1 MVRIPNVF
9 AALLLS
15 GAALL
20 TACRHG
26 EESRR
31 AVAEPVAPAER
42 PSVGASD
49 AGVRHETSAAGAL
62 PAAPAASPAPAPP
75 AVVERLLVP
84 GDLVASI
91 VRSKEGTPPVTVFM
105 PGMCSNGNAYL
116 QTFPEAARKQGG
128 VVAIEGDQPC
138 GVEGFR
144 TFSWDAGRQ
153 HARVEAALAAAG
165 LTEIPRE
172 GITLVGYSQG
182 AALAEQMVQRW
193 PNRYA
198 RVVLIGAPTDPS
210 PKSLTR
216 ARALVTMSCSLDVPG
231 RMKQAAHAA
240 SRAGIP
246 ATYFEMPGCRHGNVA
261 EAERV
266 FDETFDWLRA
276 NEREP
281 DPRAAAVRIVGPHAL
296 METREAAPPS

>member
-1 MVRIPNVF
+1 MARTRNVF
-9 AALLLS
+9 VALLLS
-15 GAALL
+15 SAGVLS
-20 TACRHG
+20 ACRHG
-26 EESRR
+26 EENRR
-31 AVAEPVAPAER
+31 ALAEPVAPAER
-42 PSVGASD
+42 PSLVASD
-49 AGVRHETSAAGAL
+49 AGVLREPSAAGAL

-91 VRSKEGTPPVTVFM
+91 VRSNEGTPPVTVFM

-128 VVAIEGDQPC
+128 IVAIEGDQPC

-165 LTEIPRE
+165 LSEIPRE

-193 PNRYA
+193 PGRYA
-198 RVVLIGAPTDPS
+198 RVVLIGAPADPS
-210 PKSLTR
+210 PKSFGR
-216 ARALVTMSCSLDVPG
+216 ARAVVTMSCSLDVPA

-261 EAERV
+261 DAERV

-276 NEREP
+276 NERAP

-296 METREAAPPS
+296 VDRGQIAPPS